1 MRDLPD
7 EMSRAVNWILSD
19 DTGISSKT
27 IWAVMMGADYP
38 DHDIPWDVADIGRCL
53 RLLAIIPE
61 WADRLAEVAA
71 AHPYWAPMI
80 SAWDELQALY
90 EKESPNQRCP
100 ELYARMR
107 EIRGE
112 VAKLRN
118 EKDPLAGTWAEAA
131 SAS

>member
-7 EMSRAVNWILSD
+7 EMSRAVNWILND

-27 IWAVMMGADYP
+27 IWAVMMNADYP

-53 RLLAIIPE
+53 RLLALMPE

-71 AHPYWAPMI
+71 AYPYWAPVI
-80 SAWDELQALY
+80 AAWGELQALY
-90 EKESPNQRCP
+90 EKESPNESRP
-100 ELYARMR
+100 KLYARIR
-107 EIRGE
+107 EIRKE
-112 VAKLRN
+112 VDGLRGA
-118 EKDPLAGTWAEAA
+118 KDPLAGTWADVV